1 MGSALLSEVLSMSS
15 ACIQLCGFLRVLLSP
30 DLLQVRVQDPASVF
44 PVTSAFAWPAIWSI
58 VLLLALLIMVLLAIR
73 GLIRVCLEGCWST
86 SEHELLLHMGKALN
100 LRESEGLVGKGVCE
114 VERFLPAVESRSKTI
129 DKLRE

>member
-1 MGSALLSEVLSMSS
+1 MGSALLSEVPSMSR
-15 ACIQLCGFLRVLLSP
+15 ARIHLCGFIGVLLSP
-30 DLLQVRVQDPASVF
+30 DLLQVGVQDPASIF

-58 VLLLALLIMVLLAIR
+58 VLLLALLIIVLLAVR

-86 SEHELLLHMGKALN
+86 SVHELLLHMGKALN
-100 LRESEGLVGKGVCE
+100 LRESEGLVSERVCE
-114 VERFLPAVESRSKTI
+114 IERFLPAVESRSETI